1 MANVVNITLKES
13 DYNLIMGHFSLLDIV
28 PISTKILPDDSIL
41 AEDENYKHLQKK
53 YKIARKELEDYR
65 FNHTTNK

>member
-1 MANVVNITLKES
+1 MNVVNITLKES
-13 DYNLIMGHFSLLDIV
+13 DYNLIMGHFKLLDIV

-41 AEDENYKHLQKK
+41 SEDENYKHLQKK

>member
-28 PISTKILPDDSIL
+28 PISTKILPDDSDIRDN
-41 AEDENYKHLQKK
+41 AVYKDAINRRRKAQKEEDT
-53 YKIARKELEDYR
+53 IR
-65 FNHTTNK
+65 FLLTTNK

>member
-1 MANVVNITLKES
+1 MNVVNITLKET
-13 DYNLIMGHFSLLDIV
+13 DYNLIMGHFKLLDIV
-28 PISTKILPDDSIL
+28 PISTKILPDDSDL

>member
-1 MANVVNITLKES
+1 MNVVNITLKES
-13 DYNLIMGHFSLLDIV
+13 DYNLIMGHFKLLDIV
-28 PISTKILPDDSIL
+28 PISTKILPDDSDL

>member
-1 MANVVNITLKES
+1 MPNVANITLKQS
-13 DYNLIMGHFSLLDIV
+13 DYNLIMGQFSLLDIV
-28 PISTKILPDDSIL
+28 PISVKILPDDSDL

>member
-1 MANVVNITLKES
+1 
-13 DYNLIMGHFSLLDIV
+13 MGHFSLLDIV
-28 PISTKILPDDSIL
+28 PISTKILPDDSDL

>member
-1 MANVVNITLKES
+1 MNVVNITLKES
-13 DYNLIMGHFSLLDIV
+13 DYNLIMGHFKLLDIV

-41 AEDENYKHLQKK
+41 SEDENYKHIQKK